1 MIHMNQLEQK
11 ILEKLSNEGPITF
24 EAFMNMALYEPGLGY
39 YASGKIEIGKAG
51 DYYTSQHLHPIFGA
65 LLGKQLEEM
74 WEIMGKPS
82 VFYAVEPG
90 AGTGHLCMDLLNYA
104 SKSTIFPALRY
115 VIAEP
120 HPFMREK
127 QQKLLT
133 TFSDKVIWISSLKEL
148 SGISGCVLSNELLDA
163 FPVHLVEMDDT
174 LREIYIAT
182 ENGRFR
188 ETKGDLS
195 TPALSGYLEDFS
207 LSLAPGYR
215 TEINLRIKEWLR
227 TVSDILSEGF
237 IISIDYGHS
246 SQEYYSEE
254 RNRGTL
260 MCYYRHQANEDPYL
274 NIGDQDIT
282 AHVNFS
288 SVKKW
293 GEENGFRTIG
303 FCHQGAYL
311 VSLGIDKMIGE
322 LYKNSKDYLFEV
334 AKIKRLILPGT
345 LGETHKVLIQYKGND
360 APTLRGFSLKNQMQ
374 KL

>member
-11 ILEKLSNEGPITF
+11 ILEKITNEGPITF

-39 YASGKIEIGKAG
+39 YASGKIEIGKSG

-65 LLGKQLEEM
+65 LLGRQLEEI

-90 AGTGHLCMDLLNYA
+90 AGTGHLCMDILNYL
-104 SKSTIFPALRY
+104 SKRAFFHSLRY
-115 VIAEP
+115 TIVEP
-120 HPFMREK
+120 HPFMRGK
-127 QQKLLT
+127 QQKLLN
-133 TFSDKVIWISSLKEL
+133 TFSDKVIWVSSLKEL

-163 FPVHLVEMDDT
+163 FPVHLIEMEDT

-182 ENGRFR
+182 ENGRFK

-195 TPALSGYLEDFS
+195 TTALSGYLAEFS
-207 LSLAPGYR
+207 LSLAPDYR

-227 TVSDILSEGF
+227 SVSDILSEGF
-237 IISIDYGHS
+237 IITIDYGHPS
-246 SQEYYSEE
+246 HEYYSEE

-260 MCYYRHQANEDPYL
+260 MCYFKHQANEDPYI

-293 GEENGFRTIG
+293 GEACGFRTLG
-303 FCHQGAYL
+303 FCQQGTFL
-311 VSLGIDKMIGE
+311 VSLGIDEMISE

-360 APTLRGFSLKNQMQ
+360 TPTLRGFSLKNQMR